1 VQEFIKANELAIAAD
16 EPDGTAA
23 DIVVLDDITPRYSMA
38 NATPYACLAQLLLQA
53 RTAYA
58 GEGHLPV
65 SLLARRAAKLATT
78 RGTMS

>member
-38 NATPYACLAQLLLQA
+38 NATPYACPAQLLLQA

-58 GEGHLPV
+58 GEGLPV